1 MNIHLYFSFLVMC
14 VHVLVCG
21 LCVCVCG
28 CVFIAGNAYKSVE
41 MNSRLFQRVLS
52 AGEITVSQ
60 AC

>member
-1 MNIHLYFSFLVMC
+1 MC
-14 VHVLVCG
+14 LCVV
-21 LCVCVCG
+21 CVCVCG

>member
-1 MNIHLYFSFLVMC
+1 MC
-14 VHVLVCG
+14 LCVICVCVCIHVLVCG

-52 AGEITVSQ
+52 AGEIIVSQ

>member
-1 MNIHLYFSFLVMC
+1 MC
-14 VHVLVCG
+14 LCVV
-21 LCVCVCG
+21 CVCVCVHVFVCCLRV
-28 CVFIAGNAYKSVE
+28 CVFIAGNVYKSVE

>member
-1 MNIHLYFSFLVMC
+1 MC
-14 VHVLVCG
+14 LCVI
-21 LCVCVCG
+21 CVCVYTCACVWFVFVGG